1 MSIQCV
7 MSKEPVAQFKLNL
20 PVSLKERLE
29 HAAIDNKRSLSAEI
43 IARLSITFLDHDLS
57 TATPQF
63 DSLLQL
69 VANIAAE
76 KASLRTI
83 ERLYDYQ
90 SLSPE
95 EQHRY
100 ILEARSEKEREGTE
114 AQSTPSGP
122 EEPKKRRGIPLNI
135 KRQLDVDDGE
145 K

>member
-1 MSIQCV
+1 

-43 IARLSITFLDHDLS
+43 IARLSITFLDDDLS

-63 DSLLQL
+63 DRLLQL
-69 VANIAAE
+69 VADIAAE
-76 KASLRTI
+76 KASRRTI

-90 SLSPE
+90 SLSPD

-100 ILEARSEKEREGTE
+100 ILEARSEKERER
-114 AQSTPSGP
+114 A
-122 EEPKKRRGIPLNI
+122 EPKPSSEG
-135 KRQLDVDDGE
+135 QE
-145 K
+145 